1 MDKRFAS
8 INKVT
13 ILYGCAVAL
22 VQECHKKFN
31 LTYASAENQQL
42 LFDRLCQ
49 NINRYNPLVELS
61 FPIDITAFPNENDGE
76 WEMFKLSDIHNLP
89 GTYPITIPQAQD
101 PDDAKDIIAFCGG
114 PYKAEE
120 ALQYISLCRR
130 YQLEQRREAVDNDED
145 LDDEI
150 FNDLGSY
157 LEAAKDYP
165 DDYPVFIRYCI
176 AL

>member
-31 LTYASAENQQL
+31 LTYASNEYQDL
-42 LFDRLCQ
+42 LFQRLCQ

-61 FPIDITAFPNENDGE
+61 FNIDITEFSNDDE
-76 WEMFKLSDIHNLP
+76 WEMFKLSEIHNLP
-89 GTYPITIPQAQD
+89 ATYPITIPQVQD
-101 PDDAKDIIAFCGG
+101 PNDAKDIIAFCGG
-114 PYKAEE
+114 PYKLEE

-130 YQLEQRREAVDNDED
+130 YQLEQRREAVDDEGD
-145 LDDEI
+145 SDDEI

-165 DDYPVFIRYCI
+165 DDYPVYIRYCC
-176 AL
+176 LL